1 MIMAAAVISFAAVL
15 TFREAP
21 RPLAAHD
28 SA

>member
-1 MIMAAAVISFAAVL
+1 MIMGAAVISFASVL

-28 SA
+28 NA